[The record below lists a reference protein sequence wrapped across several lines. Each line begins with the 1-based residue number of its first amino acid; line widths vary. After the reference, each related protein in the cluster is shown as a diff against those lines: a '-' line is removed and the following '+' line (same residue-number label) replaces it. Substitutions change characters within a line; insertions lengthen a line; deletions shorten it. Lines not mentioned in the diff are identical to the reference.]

1 MAATPNVD
9 LPGMAPSA
17 TSPLLAHTGF
27 GSLDQSMTP
36 RTMVSFFFVETPKLN
51 FLKTERQGFKFM

>member
-51 FLKTERQGFKFM
+51 FLKTER